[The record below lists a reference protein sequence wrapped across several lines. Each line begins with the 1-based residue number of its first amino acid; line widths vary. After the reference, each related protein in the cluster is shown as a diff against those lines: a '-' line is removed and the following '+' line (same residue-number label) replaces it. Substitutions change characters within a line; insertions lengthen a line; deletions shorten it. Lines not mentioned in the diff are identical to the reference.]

1 MLPETLRHYWSGDV
15 LAANVMHAC
24 KVDVRMACWVRMFW
38 PPITE
43 IPRVMQPSFAL
54 RASEGTFHNAS
65 VGRVM
70 KGGGDGRVN
79 SPRQYSISGRFA
91 PIPPFFS
98 RRLDGRLH
106 PCAPCYDLMP
116 HFTHALAAITH
127 PPNSKDYQLHSGS

>member
-70 KGGGDGRVN
+70 KGGADGRVN
-79 SPRQYSISGRFA
+79 TPPPCSFSRRFA
-91 PIPPFFS
+91 PIPPSFP
-98 RRLDGRLH
+98 RDGGRQLH
-106 PCAPCYDLMP
+106 P
-116 HFTHALAAITH
+116 FALS
-127 PPNSKDYQLHSGS
+127 PEG